1 MTDTEFNNRRQQKH
15 ITVNEL
21 KYEITIAIDKI
32 CKKNEYKTTYAEIN
46 SALSQVL
53 KSNIDY
59 ELREEID
66 KDSI

>member
-1 MTDTEFNNRRQQKH
+1 MELNKKRQQKLAD
-15 ITVNEL
+15 ILEL
-21 KYEITIAIDKI
+21 KIAITDAIDKI
-32 CKKNEYKTTYAEIN
+32 AKDGGYKTTYAEIN

-66 KDSI
+66 MDSI

>member
-1 MTDTEFNNRRQQKH
+1 MELNKKRQQKLAD
-15 ITVNEL
+15 ILEL
-21 KYEITIAIDKI
+21 KIAITAAIDKTARDGG
-32 CKKNEYKTTYAEIN
+32 YKTTYAEIN

-53 KSNIDY
+53 KSNLDY